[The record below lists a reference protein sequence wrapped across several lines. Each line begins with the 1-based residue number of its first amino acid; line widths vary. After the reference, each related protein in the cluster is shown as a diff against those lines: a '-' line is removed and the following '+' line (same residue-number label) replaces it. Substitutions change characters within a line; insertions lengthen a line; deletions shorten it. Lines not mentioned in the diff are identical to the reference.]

1 MRERQY
7 PTSGAAGTPAPQPAA
22 RGRGLRHR
30 GLAPRRAHGRTRA
43 QVLGIM
49 VAAGALSLSACSS
62 SGGSATAQSPKTF
75 GVGATGTVHF
85 WARQATDGPAKALV
99 KEFNATHKNLKVVLH
114 LTPPNDDTSQLAT
127 AIRAGSP
134 PDVVGLNDIDVPTFS
149 HENALLDVTKYVN
162 ALPYKNALSPGHLA
176 LATINGKYYG
186 VPYLA
191 DLSVLWY
198 NKALFKKAGLDPN
211 KPPANY
217 AEIVSD
223 AKKINALGHGIS
235 GFSFAGNCQGCLGF
249 VMLPSLWAAGQHL
262 IKGPLGTQTANVANN
277 APLKTMLAAYHEMWA
292 DKLVPLNDQTQ
303 NGLTWGADFE
313 AGKVGILP
321 GAYGFAAAI
330 KTPQQKKDLADAPL
344 PSVTGNS
351 YSTFDG
357 GDDFVIPAGAKNP
370 SGAWEF
376 IKWALEPAQQV
387 QYPALGDTPV
397 RTDILT
403 PEFAAKNPY
412 DAVALKALA
421 KGSVEYTLA
430 YDAVFNEPG
439 SPWFKM
445 FEAAVYNGNMPGA
458 LTDGQSGI
466 QSTLDSVQG

>member
-1 MRERQY
+1 MPE
-7 PTSGAAGTPAPQPAA
+7 
-22 RGRGLRHR
+22 
-30 GLAPRRAHGRTRA
+30 PRYRITH
-43 QVLGIM
+43 
-49 VAAGALSLSACSS
+49 AAGASPARRRRVPGRRALLRRVPGCRTPGGLLAVTAATATLALAACGS
-62 SGGSATAQSPKTF
+62 SGSTGAAAQSPKTF
-75 GVGATGTVHF
+75 GVNASGTVHF

-99 KEFNATHKNLKVVLH
+99 AEFNRTHKKLKVVLH

-149 HENALLDVTKYVN
+149 HENALLDITRYVN
-162 ALPYKNALSPGHLA
+162 ALPYKSALSPGHLA
-176 LATINGKYYG
+176 LATTNGKYYG

-198 NKALFKKAGLDPN
+198 NKTLFRRAGLNPN
-211 KPPANY
+211 NPPANY
-217 AEIVSD
+217 AQIVAD
-223 AKKINALGHGIS
+223 ATKISALGHGIS

-249 VMLPSLWAAGQHL
+249 TMLPSLWAVGQHL
-262 IKGPLGTQTANVANN
+262 IKGPLGTQTANVASD
-277 APLKTMLAAYHEMWA
+277 APLKTMLAAYRELWA
-292 DKLVPLNDQTQ
+292 GHIVPLADQTQ

-321 GAYGFAAAI
+321 GDYGFAAAF
-330 KTPQQKKDLADAPL
+330 KTPAQKAEFADAPL
-344 PSVTGNS
+344 PGVTGNS

-357 GDDFVIPAGAKNP
+357 GDDFVIPAGASNA

-376 IKWALEPAQQV
+376 MKWALEPAQQQ
-387 QYPALGDTPV
+387 QYPSLGDTPV

-403 PEFAAKNPY
+403 PTFAATNPY

-445 FEAAVYNGNMPGA
+445 FEDAVYNGKMQAA
-458 LTDGQSGI
+458 LQEGQSGI
-466 QSTLDSVQG
+466 QSTLDAVKS

>member
-1 MRERQY
+1 MKRAGY
-7 PTSGAAGTPAPQPAA
+7 TSIAAAA
-22 RGRGLRHR
+22 VAGV
-30 GLAPRRAHGRTRA
+30 LA
-43 QVLGIM
+43 L
-49 VAAGALSLSACSS
+49 AACGGS
-62 SGGSATAQSPKTF
+62 SGSTSSASTKTF
-75 GVGATGTVHF
+75 GVNATGTVHF

-149 HENALLDVTKYVN
+149 HENALMNITKYVN
-162 ALPYKNALSPGHLA
+162 ALSYKSALSPGHLA
-176 LATINGKYYG
+176 LATIGSNYYG

-198 NKALFKKAGLDPN
+198 NKKLFKEAGLNPNDP
-211 KPPANY
+211 PTNY
-217 AEIVSD
+217 AQIVSD
-223 AKKINALGHGIS
+223 AEKISALGHGIS

-249 VMLPSLWAAGQHL
+249 VMLPSLWADGLHM
-262 IKGPLGTQTANVANN
+262 ISGPLGTQKANVASDTQ
-277 APLKTMLAAYHEMWA
+277 LKTMLTDYRLLWSK
-292 DKLVPLNDQTQ
+292 KLVPAADQTQ

-321 GAYGFAAAI
+321 GDYGFAT
-330 KTPQQKKDLADAPL
+330 KMTNSSEFADAPL
-344 PSVTGNS
+344 PGVTGDS

-357 GDDFVIPAGAKNP
+357 GDDFVIPAGASNP

-376 IKWALEPAQQV
+376 IKWALEPKQQE
-387 QYPALGDTPV
+387 QYPTLGDTPV

-403 PEFAAKNPY
+403 PAFSAKFPY

-430 YDAVFNEPG
+430 YDAVYNEPG

-445 FEAAVYNGNMPGA
+445 FEEAVYSGNVSGGIQE
-458 LTDGQSGI
+458 GQSGI
-466 QSTLDSVQG
+466 QSTLDSVKS